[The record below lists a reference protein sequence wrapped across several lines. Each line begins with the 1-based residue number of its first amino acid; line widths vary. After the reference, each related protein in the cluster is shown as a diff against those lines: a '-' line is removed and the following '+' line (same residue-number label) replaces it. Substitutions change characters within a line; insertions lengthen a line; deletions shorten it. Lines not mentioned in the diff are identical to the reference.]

1 MKNLLALAACL
12 ACLLSPLAA
21 TEAPAPREDGDQQCR
36 TTAVT
41 TPPPG
46 EWVRVLPGAVLL
58 ASEAREEC
66 LWARLKSA
74 ARVSAAGAVLKAG
87 TLLWNAGET
96 RYCTATPPP
105 ASA

>member
-21 TEAPAPREDGDQQCR
+21 EAPAPREDGDQQCR

-41 TPPPG
+41 TPQRG

-66 LWARLKSA
+66 L
-74 ARVSAAGAVLKAG
+74 
-87 TLLWNAGET
+87 
-96 RYCTATPPP
+96 
-105 ASA
+105 